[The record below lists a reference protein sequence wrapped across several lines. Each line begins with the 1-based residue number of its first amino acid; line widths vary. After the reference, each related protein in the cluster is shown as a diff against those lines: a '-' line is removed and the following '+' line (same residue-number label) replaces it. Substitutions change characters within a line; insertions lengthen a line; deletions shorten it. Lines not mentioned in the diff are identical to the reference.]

1 MTPSELKSLIESDAE
16 ATALANAGNDEAC
29 AVRCGVIAPQLRV
42 ETVLTE
48 RGLYQKLGATV
59 AETILQKLEGFAATQ
74 DPMAAVVSRFL
85 RWLEPVNGGAD
96 WGQPEALQMCQALML
111 GGLLTEAECDA
122 IDSLS
127 LASQTFNAAQI
138 AEAWRQ

>member
-1 MTPSELKSLIESDAE
+1 MTPAELKTLIESDAE

-29 AVRCGVIAPQLRV
+29 AVRCGVIAPLVRV

-59 AETILQKLEGFAATQ
+59 AETVLQKLEGFAATQ
-74 DPMAAVVSRFL
+74 GPMAAVVARFL

-96 WGQPEALQMCQALML
+96 WGQPEALQMCNALML
-111 GGLLTEAECDA
+111 GGLLTEAECTA
-122 IDSLS
+122 INDLS
-127 LASQTFNAAQI
+127 LTSQKFTAAQI
-138 AEAWRQ
+138 AEAWRS

>member
-1 MTPSELKSLIESDAE
+1 MTPAELKTLIESDAE

-74 DPMAAVVSRFL
+74 DPMAAVVKRFL
-85 RWLEPVNGGAD
+85 KWLEPLNGGAD
-96 WGQPEALQMCQALML
+96 WGQPEALQMCHALML
-111 GGLLTEAECDA
+111 GGLLTEAECNA
-122 IDSLS
+122 IGSLS
-127 LASQTFNAAQI
+127 LASQTFTAAQI
-138 AEAWRQ
+138 AEAWRN

>member
-29 AVRCGVIAPQLRV
+29 AARCSVIAPQVRV
-42 ETVLTE
+42 ETILTE

-59 AETILQKLEGFAATQ
+59 AETILQKLAGFAATQ
-74 DPMAAVVSRFL
+74 DSMAVVVKRFL

-96 WGQPEALQMCQALML
+96 WGQPEALQMCHALVL
-111 GGLLTEAECDA
+111 GGVLTEAECNA

-127 LASQTFNAAQI
+127 LASQTFSAAQI
-138 AEAWRQ
+138 AEAWRN